1 MNEFDGA
8 VPMGAV
14 AEMAHEYFA
23 HVGHV
28 FTKPGRVVTKFGRGS
43 IQPCPHHVEKVGKV
57 VGSIGALAADIP
69 GAWLWIE
76 FDGGYARAVLA
87 PVAHFLQ
94 QKLHFL
100 NAVEGSAIFFM
111 VKFEWLKKPKYS
123 DAALVVDNVAHFGGK
138 GKKGELGL

>member
-1 MNEFDGA
+1 
-8 VPMGAV
+8 
-14 AEMAHEYFA
+14 MAHEYFA

-28 FTKPGRVVTKFGRGS
+28 FSKPGSVITEFGWGS
-43 IQPCPHHVEKVGKV
+43 VQPCPHHVEKVGKI
-57 VGSIGALAADIP
+57 VGSIGALSAYIS
-69 GAWLWIE
+69 GTWLGIE
-76 FDGGYARAVLA
+76 FDGGNARAVLA

-100 NAVEGSAIFFM
+100 DAVESGAILFM
-111 VKFEWLKKPKYS
+111 VKIEWLKKPKYS